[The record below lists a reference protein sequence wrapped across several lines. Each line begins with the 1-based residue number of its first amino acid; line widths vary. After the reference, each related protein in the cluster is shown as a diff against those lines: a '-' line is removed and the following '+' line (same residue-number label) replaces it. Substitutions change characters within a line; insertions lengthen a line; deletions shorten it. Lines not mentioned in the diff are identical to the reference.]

1 MSTPPAKMLVM
12 VGEQLAW
19 IRIIGRANFTSSV
32 DFKTLVDELRQKGCN
47 CFVLDLSECVLM
59 DSTFLGVLAGLGLK
73 LSSGDGDHVQH
84 GVELFN
90 PSPRI
95 TDLLETLGVLQL
107 FKITQG
113 TFTPAAPT
121 QALEHA
127 PGSPSKD
134 EVTLTCIEAHQT
146 LMALSP
152 ANAARFKDVTQ
163 FLAEGLKKSKTEY
176 GSPPVQP

>member
-1 MSTPPAKMLVM
+1 MLVM
-12 VGEQLAW
+12 VGEQFAC
-19 IRIIGRANFTSSV
+19 IRIVGRANFTSSV
-32 DFKTLVDELRQKGCN
+32 DFKALVDELRQKGCN

-73 LSSGDGDHVQH
+73 LTSGNGEPVRH

-95 TDLLETLGVLQL
+95 IELLETLGVLHL

-113 TFTPAAPT
+113 TFTPAVPT
-121 QALEHA
+121 QPLKHTPAN
-127 PGSPSKD
+127 PSKA
-134 EVTLTCIEAHQT
+134 EVTRTCMEAHET

-163 FLAEGLKKSKTEY
+163 FLAEGVKKSKPE
-176 GSPPVQP
+176 

>member
-1 MSTPPAKMLVM
+1 MLVM
-12 VGEQLAW
+12 VGEQLAC

-32 DFKTLVDELRQKGCN
+32 DFRALVDELRQKGCN

-73 LSSGDGDHVQH
+73 LTSGNGGPVRH

-95 TDLLETLGVLQL
+95 IDLLDTLGVLHL

-113 TFTPAAPT
+113 TMTPAAPT
-121 QALEHA
+121 QTLEHTPA
-127 PGSPSKD
+127 NPSKA
-134 EVTLTCIEAHQT
+134 EVTRTCLEAHET
-146 LMALSP
+146 LIALSP
-152 ANAARFKDVTQ
+152 ANAARFKDVAQ
-163 FLAEGLKKSKTEY
+163 FLAEGLKKSKIE
-176 GSPPVQP
+176 